1 MIANYDPNYMAA
13 SLDEAYLNMT
23 KYIQEHDISPEEAVS
38 QLRAEIFD
46 KTKITTSAGL
56 GASTHL
62 PTHLPPPPSSHCFQI
77 STANTDRHPA
87 RQNRLQ
93 QKQTKQPIHPTQ
105 LARRNPRLHPL
116 PPMPQNKRHRQSPG
130 TYPLGCPRYTHR
142 ERYLRE
148 ATYPV

>member
-1 MIANYDPNYMAA
+1 VIANYDPNYMAA

-23 KYIQEHDISPEEAVS
+23 KYIQEHDITPEEAVS

-56 GASTHL
+56 GASTYL
-62 PTHLPPPPSSHCFQI
+62 PTYPYPLLPTLFKYSR
-77 STANTDRHPA
+77 TNTDRHPA

-105 LARRNPRLHPL
+105 LARRNPRLHPP
-116 PPMPQNKRHRQSPG
+116 PPMPQNKRHRQSPR
-130 TYPLGCPRYTHR
+130 THPLGRPRHTHR